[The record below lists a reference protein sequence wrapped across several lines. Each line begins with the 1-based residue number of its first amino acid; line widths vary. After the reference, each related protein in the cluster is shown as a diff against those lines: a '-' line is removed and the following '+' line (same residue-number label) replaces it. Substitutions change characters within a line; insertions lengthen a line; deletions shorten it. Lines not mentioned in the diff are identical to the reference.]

1 MEEIDTMKDEDILQ
15 KLNDFEEVVKIKSKK
30 VKKIK
35 EIDNKDEDIDI
46 SSMFTD
52 KNERKLAK
60 ELLNKYLKDYVIE
73 TISDKNTLIQLVY
86 LEILHTYRLQTLI
99 NSTYKDTLAIPLQ
112 LVDTLHK
119 NINQITMLKEKLGL
133 SKGKKEEAQSEP
145 FKALQLLKKKFKQWR
160 ENNQGSRTII
170 CPHCAKLIL
179 LKIRTDAWEAIGH
192 PFFKDRILGNE
203 HLIRLY
209 KEGTIKKEDVAKVL
223 CVSDDYI
230 DWLCKRWKVKIEPI
244 ESISMIE
251 DSNSFPVEEQTKTI
265 IEEEPI
271 DNKDN

>member
-1 MEEIDTMKDEDILQ
+1 MGGIDTMKDEDILQ
-15 KLNDFEEVVKIKSKK
+15 KLNDFEEVIKIKPKE
-30 VKKIK
+30 VKESK
-35 EIDNKDEDIDI
+35 EIEKDGDIDI

-99 NSTYKDTLAIPLQ
+99 NSTYKDTSNIPLQ

-170 CPHCAKLIL
+170 CPHCAKLVL
-179 LKIRTDAWEAIGH
+179 LKIRTEAWEAIGH

-230 DWLCKRWKVKIEPI
+230 DWLIKRWKIEEPI
-244 ESISMIE
+244 ESISIVE

-271 DNKDN
+271 DNKDNF